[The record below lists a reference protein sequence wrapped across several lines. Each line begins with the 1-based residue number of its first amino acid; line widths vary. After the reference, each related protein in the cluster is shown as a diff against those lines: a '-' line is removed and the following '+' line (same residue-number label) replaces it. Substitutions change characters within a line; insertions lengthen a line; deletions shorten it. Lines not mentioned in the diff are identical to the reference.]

1 MTPFWID
8 PGLSLRIAI
17 VPRPQPGAY
26 LIRDLRALKSAG
38 IDILVSMLPPAE
50 AASLGL
56 EAEAEAAAHAGL
68 DFHSFPISDG
78 GIPSSPAPYLAFVES
93 LRQRLHAGQ
102 SLGVHC
108 YASIGRSS
116 LLLATILVLE
126 GLAPDDAFRRLTR
139 ARGTRVPDTQAQVDW
154 ITQLAATLR

>member
-1 MTPFWID
+1 MRPFWIET
-8 PGLSLRIAI
+8 GLPLRMAL
-17 VPRPQPGAY
+17 VPRPRPGTQ
-26 LIRDLRALKSAG
+26 LEPDLRSLKAAG
-38 IDILVSMLPPAE
+38 LDILVSMLPPAE

-56 EAEAEAAAHAGL
+56 AAEAEAATQAGL
-68 DFHSFPISDG
+68 DFHSFPLSDG
-78 GIPSSPAPYLAFVES
+78 GIPSTPVPYLAFVEL
-93 LRQRLHAGQ
+93 LRQKLHAGQ

-126 GLAPDDAFRRLTR
+126 GLTPDDAFRRLTH

-154 ITQLAATLR
+154 VTHLAAALQ